1 MWFYDFVT
9 AMTGYV
15 FYDTETTGTLTAYDQ
30 ILQFGAI
37 RTDEDLNEINRFE
50 IRCRIMPH
58 IVPATKALEV
68 TGVTPNMLI
77 DPSLPSH
84 YEAMRKIHK
93 TLSDWSPA
101 VFIGYNLI
109 KFDEEMLR
117 NAFFKNIFDPYL
129 TIKDN
134 NYRSDLL
141 DTVRASNYFY
151 PEIVKSLVNSKGT
164 PILRLDSIAPI
175 NGIKK

>member
-1 MWFYDFVT
+1 MWFYDLVT

-15 FYDTETTGTLTAYDQ
+15 FYDTETTGTLPAYDQ

-84 YEAMRKIHK
+84 YEAKNPQNAVGLVSCSIYRIQFNLIRR
-93 TLSDWSPA
+93 TASAPSILSDAATNLFNQYRRQLPSGFVA
-101 VFIGYNLI
+101 HSSCGERLCTQSHIG
-109 KFDEEMLR
+109 
-117 NAFFKNIFDPYL
+117 
-129 TIKDN
+129 
-134 NYRSDLL
+134 
-141 DTVRASNYFY
+141 SN
-151 PEIVKSLVNSKGT
+151 
-164 PILRLDSIAPI
+164 R
-175 NGIKK
+175 